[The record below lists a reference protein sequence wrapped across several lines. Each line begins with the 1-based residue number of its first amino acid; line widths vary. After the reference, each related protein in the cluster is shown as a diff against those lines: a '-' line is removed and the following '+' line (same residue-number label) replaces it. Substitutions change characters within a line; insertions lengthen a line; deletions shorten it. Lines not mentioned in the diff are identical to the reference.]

1 MEVYLNNAATSWPKP
16 ESVYVAVDAYLRN
29 FGASKGRGSFRRS
42 QEATDIIEDCRAK
55 LARLFGVDEP
65 SRFVFTRNCSEALNL
80 AIKGIVRRG
89 DHVVTSSMEHNSVWR
104 PLKALEQKGVISLTA
119 VKCNRQGEID
129 LDAVRKAF
137 MPNTRLLVCTHASN
151 VTGTLFPIAELSE
164 IAHQHNA
171 IFLVDAAQ
179 TAGVY
184 PIDISSTGIDLLAF
198 PGHKGLLG
206 PQGTGALYVSPQLT
220 LEPLMEGG
228 TGSSSLSPFQ
238 PEVLPERFETGT
250 PNGPGIAG
258 LGAAL
263 GFILET
269 KIEVIRQKEQ
279 MLTGIILERLQK
291 IPGIELYGVLD
302 PERQVGVISFNVQDV
317 NPEEVGTVL
326 DEVYGI
332 MVRTGLHC
340 APEAHRT
347 IGTIDRGTV
356 RVSPGFF
363 NTLGE
368 IDYFIEAIQ
377 EIAKKAAVQVELE
390 DPKSGSDEYV
400 TGYRIQQT
408 SLCFSDAKR
417 IRVVASFPRDIEE
430 LFPYL
435 NAVLRGSYNREGKSF
450 TFSYDGRPVV
460 LEPKQMT
467 LGKTEDLDKA
477 REIFDAVIKILNK
490 VYADRDKIVPT
501 IKAQIQL
508 SPLSLY
514 KNLPRTNCRKCG
526 ELTCLAFAAKVIQGE
541 SDLKNCP
548 LLQEPDYAQ
557 NKEVIEQQLA
567 AYFEELLPRG
577 EEFPL

>member
-1 MEVYLNNAATSWPKP
+1 
-16 ESVYVAVDAYLRN
+16 
-29 FGASKGRGSFRRS
+29 
-42 QEATDIIEDCRAK
+42 
-55 LARLFGVDEP
+55 
-65 SRFVFTRNCSEALNL
+65 
-80 AIKGIVRRG
+80 
-89 DHVVTSSMEHNSVWR
+89 
-104 PLKALEQKGVISLTA
+104 
-119 VKCNRQGEID
+119 
-129 LDAVRKAF
+129 
-137 MPNTRLLVCTHASN
+137 
-151 VTGTLFPIAELSE
+151 
-164 IAHQHNA
+164 
-171 IFLVDAAQ
+171 
-179 TAGVY
+179 
-184 PIDISSTGIDLLAF
+184 
-198 PGHKGLLG
+198 
-206 PQGTGALYVSPQLT
+206 
-220 LEPLMEGG
+220 
-228 TGSSSLSPFQ
+228 
-238 PEVLPERFETGT
+238 
-250 PNGPGIAG
+250 
-258 LGAAL
+258 
-263 GFILET
+263 
-269 KIEVIRQKEQ
+269 
-279 MLTGIILERLQK
+279 
-291 IPGIELYGVLD
+291 
-302 PERQVGVISFNVQDV
+302 
-317 NPEEVGTVL
+317 
-326 DEVYGI
+326 
-332 MVRTGLHC
+332 
-340 APEAHRT
+340 
-347 IGTIDRGTV
+347 V